1 MDVERRDSNEIL
13 DAIVAGLIVVGP
25 DGLVVYWNSWIALA
39 SGIAAERACGRALR
53 EIFPEHDVQ
62 LLERAA
68 ATAIEAGASTLLTH
82 ALHPRMLP
90 LRTRGGDVLM
100 HDVMVSAVGEHP
112 RRRCLVQIADV
123 TISARRERFLRER
136 QNARYN
142 ALIASASDAILT
154 IDSAGI
160 IQLANPAA
168 LVQMGYAESELM
180 QQDAAMLFASR
191 EEWDRIWQVVNSDG
205 SVSSAEIVVRRKDRA
220 TRYFEVSASRW
231 LDGPRVFVTA
241 ILRDVSVRRD
251 AEAALRRSEE
261 QTREQARVL
270 AELNEDLHR
279 SSEALTEASRRKDEF
294 LATLAHEL
302 RNPLAPLQNGMFVM
316 KFAANDPAKLE
327 RTRSM
332 MERQIAQMVRLI
344 DDLMDV
350 SRISRDMIE
359 LHLQRT
365 SIGEV
370 LRQAVESSR
379 PLIDAQQHTLTL
391 ELPDEPLALD
401 ADVVRLVQV
410 FANLLN
416 NAAKYTRKG
425 GRISLSAK
433 RERERVD
440 VRVADTGIGI
450 PKEMLTQI
458 FDMFMQ
464 VDHSLER
471 SHGGLGIGLSLV
483 RRLVQMHGGS
493 VEAYSEGVGAGSEF
507 IVRLPVAAELAELVS
522 SALGV
527 DARGAASG
535 RRILVVDD
543 NQDSASSLA
552 NALNIL
558 GHETQTAFDG
568 ASALE
573 LGAQSAPDV
582 VILDIGMP
590 GLNGYE
596 TARRLRAQPWGREVS
611 LIALTGLGH
620 GDDRRRSIEAGFD
633 AYLVKPVELATLQK
647 LLERV
652 RAESS

>member
-1 MDVERRDSNEIL
+1 VYVERRDSNEIL
-13 DAIVAGLIVVGP
+13 DAIVAGLVVVGS
-25 DGLVVYWNSWIALA
+25 DGLIGYWNAWMELA
-39 SGIAAERACGRALR
+39 GSIPAERACGRSLK
-53 EIFPEHDVQ
+53 DVFASADVS

-68 ATAIEAGASTLLTH
+68 AAAIEAGASTLLTH
-82 ALHPRMLP
+82 ALHPGLLP
-90 LRTRGGDVLM
+90 LKTRGGHVLN
-100 HDVMVSAVGEHP
+100 HDVMVSAVGEPP
-112 RRRCLVQIADV
+112 RRRCLIQIADV
-123 TISARRERFLRER
+123 TIAARRERFLRER

-154 IDSAGI
+154 IDSAGVL
-160 IQLANPAA
+160 QLANPAA
-168 LVQMGYAESELM
+168 LVHIGYTEAELVGR
-180 QQDAAMLFASR
+180 DAAMLFESR
-191 EEWDRIWQVVNSDG
+191 GAWDRVWQEVNARG
-205 SVSSAEIVVRRKDRA
+205 TVSAAEVVVRRKDGSS
-220 TRYFEVSASRW
+220 RYFEVSASRW

-241 ILRDVSVRRD
+241 ILRDISVRRD

-270 AELNEDLHR
+270 AELNEDLNR
-279 SSEALTEASRRKDEF
+279 SSEALREASRRKDEF

-359 LHLQRT
+359 LHPQRT

-379 PLIDAQQHTLTL
+379 PLIDSQQHRLTL
-391 ELPDEPLALD
+391 QLPEEPIALD

-416 NAAKYTRKG
+416 NAAKYTPKG
-425 GRISLSAK
+425 GHITVAAK
-433 RERERVD
+433 RARERVD

-450 PKEMLTQI
+450 PKEMLTNI

-493 VEAYSEGVGAGSEF
+493 VEAYSEGQGAGSEF
-507 IVRLPVAAELAELVS
+507 IVRLPLAAEAAEPGRSGLD
-522 SALGV
+522 LG
-527 DARGAASG
+527 ARGGAAR

-543 NQDSASSLA
+543 NQDAAVSLA

-558 GHETQTAFDG
+558 GHETRTAFDG
-568 ASALE
+568 ASSLE
-573 LGAQSAPDV
+573 LGAEFGPEV

-596 TARRLRAQPWGREVS
+596 TARRMRTQPWGKAVL

-620 GDDRRRSIEAGFD
+620 GDDRRRSSEAGFD
-633 AYLVKPVELATLQK
+633 AHLVKPVELAALQE
-647 LLERV
+647 LLEGAG
-652 RAESS
+652 AESA